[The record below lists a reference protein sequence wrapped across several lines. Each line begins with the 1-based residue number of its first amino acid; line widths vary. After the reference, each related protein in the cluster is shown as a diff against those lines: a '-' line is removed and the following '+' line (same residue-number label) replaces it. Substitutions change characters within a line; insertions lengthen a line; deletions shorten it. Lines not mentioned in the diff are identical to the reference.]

1 MLIIMPAYVEE
12 PIHGS
17 VVAPD
22 SKLNDTCHV
31 AEKELKKKRA
41 MHKEDLVDDVYSF
54 ITDL

>member
-1 MLIIMPAYVEE
+1 MEE

-22 SKLNDTCHV
+22 SKLNDTCNV

-41 MHKEDLVDDVYSF
+41 MHKEDLVDDVYMKQFHNRS
-54 ITDL
+54 LS